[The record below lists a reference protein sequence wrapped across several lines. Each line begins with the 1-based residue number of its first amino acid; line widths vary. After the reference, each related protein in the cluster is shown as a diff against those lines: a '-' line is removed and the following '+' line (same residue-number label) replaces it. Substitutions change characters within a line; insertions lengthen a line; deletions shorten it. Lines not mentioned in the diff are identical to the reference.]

1 MSRTATVRARIEPA
15 LKSDV
20 EETLAR
26 LGITVTDAITMF
38 FSQIRLRNGLPF
50 SVDIPN
56 EITRTTFEA
65 TDRGEGLHAHE
76 NVDDMFKALDRC

>member
-1 MSRTATVRARIEPA
+1 MSRTATIRARIEPA

-20 EETLAR
+20 EKTLAH

-56 EITRTTFEA
+56 EITRETFEA
-65 TDRGEGLHAHE
+65 TDRDEELHTHE
-76 NVDDMFKALDRC
+76 NIDEMFKALDRC